1 MAKTTRHH
9 QQRASPLAPDGHGG
23 AAYWGAAM
31 PRRCRSSGVSASA
44 KRRRARPDQL
54 ASSSTSMLAAP
65 SSDLIDLSPAATSS
79 LAMARSEDD
88 HLAQRGCGRP
98 PTIGTALAPPGQRAR
113 TASAPAVMKGRSHAS
128 TSAGP
133 VQPSPVKHSAPAQRA
148 TSGPSPRGSS
158 KTEGSPEHPTPT
170 STRGQATRARTPA
183 RRTAL
188 RTPPTSRQAL
198 SKPIRRLAPPVR
210 SIPLTRTREV
220 PVGEVPVGK
229 PSVPRPRRRVRR
241 GEPSPR
247 LVAPGVSNGR
257 LSSGEMAV
265 PSRDLVAHSK

>member
-1 MAKTTRHH
+1 MATEARPT
-9 QQRASPLAPDGHGG
+9 GG
-23 AAYWGAAM
+23 RAYWGAAM

>member
-1 MAKTTRHH
+1 
-9 QQRASPLAPDGHGG
+9 
-23 AAYWGAAM
+23 
-31 PRRCRSSGVSASA
+31 
-44 KRRRARPDQL
+44 
-54 ASSSTSMLAAP
+54 MLAAP
-65 SSDLIDLSPAATSS
+65 SSDLIDLSPATTSS

-88 HLAQRGCGRP
+88 HLAQRGCSRP

-133 VQPSPVKHSAPAQRA
+133 VQPRPVKYSAPAQKA

-158 KTEGSPEHPTPT
+158 KTKGSPERPTPT
-170 STRGQATRARTPA
+170 STSGQATRARTPA

-210 SIPLTRTREV
+210 SIPLTGEV
-220 PVGEVPVGK
+220 PVGEVPVGEV
-229 PSVPRPRRRVRR
+229 PVPRPRRRARR

-247 LVAPGVSNGR
+247 LVAPGAASGR